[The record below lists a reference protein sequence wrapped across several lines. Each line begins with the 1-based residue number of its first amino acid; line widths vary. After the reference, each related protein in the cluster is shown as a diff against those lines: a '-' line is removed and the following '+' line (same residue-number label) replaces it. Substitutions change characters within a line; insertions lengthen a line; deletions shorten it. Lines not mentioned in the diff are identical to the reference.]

1 MPEAYGK
8 LDGLREIIPPA
19 MPVQEFD
26 LPWLLLLACLG
37 TILLLLAMYTRYRQR
52 PISRARRQYRK
63 LSRPGSR
70 MDAVCYGDA
79 ITAILRI
86 YSGTDKLQ
94 DANITG
100 LDRQVWH
107 ALIDDCNR
115 LRFSGVHSCP
125 DVIKRAM
132 TKTEKLLWST
142 H

>member
-1 MPEAYGK
+1 MPETYGK

-26 LPWLLLLACLG
+26 LPWLLLLACVGAL
-37 TILLLLAMYTRYRQR
+37 LLLLAMYIRYRQR
-52 PISRARRQYRK
+52 PLTRARRQYRK

-70 MDAVCYGDA
+70 LDAVRYGDA
-79 ITAILRI
+79 ITAILRM
-86 YSGTDKLQ
+86 YSGTHNLQ
-94 DANITG
+94 GASITG
-100 LDRQVWH
+100 IDKQAWL

-125 DVIKRAM
+125 DVIEQAM
-132 TKTEKLLWST
+132 NKTEKLLWST